1 MKEYIDAF
9 SKYFEINGRASRRDY
24 WMFILFNLIF
34 FVSLIILSKI
44 ISLVYFGLGILIL
57 LIPWFIY
64 CFIVFIPSFTV
75 TIRRLH
81 DINKSGLWYLINFI
95 PFIGGIWFLILL
107 IKKSDSGEN
116 KYGPVPQTSANS
128 KEQTMKAIRIIIFS
142 LIVVFLF
149 IFVIHSFE
157 KPEQAVVT
165 HNESNT
171 TFCRPNSMKEKMK
184 CDAEEAARRDDYS
197 LCALPPSS
205 IDEPGPYC
213 YMELAIIKK
222 DKEIC
227 NLIIKLPNYS
237 DKQYIVD
244 QCIEMVNKGESGSF
258 QFNNTQ

>member
-9 SKYFEINGRASRRDY
+9 RKYFEIKGRASRRDY
-24 WMFILFNLIF
+24 WMFVLFNLIF
-34 FVSLIILSKI
+34 FISLIILSKI
-44 ISLVYFGLGILIL
+44 ISLVYLGLGILIL

-64 CFIVFIPSFTV
+64 CFIVFIPSFTI

-81 DINKSGLWYLINFI
+81 DINKSGWYFFVNFI
-95 PFIGGIWFLILL
+95 PFIGSIWLFVLL
-107 IKKSDSGEN
+107 VTKGDSSEN
-116 KYGPVPQTSANS
+116 KYGSIPQTSTNS
-128 KEQTMKAIRIIIFS
+128 RELTMKAIKIIIFS
-142 LIVVFLF
+142 LIIIFLV
-149 IFVIHSFE
+149 IFLIHSFE
-157 KPEQAVVT
+157 KPEQATVT

-171 TFCRPNSMKEKMK
+171 SFCQPNSMEEKIK
-184 CDAEEAARRDDYS
+184 CDAQEAARKGDYS

-213 YMELAIIKK
+213 YMELAIIKN

-244 QCIEMVNKGESGSF
+244 QCIEMVNKGEAGSF
-258 QFNNTQ
+258 HFK